1 MTKEVRTDAE
11 LLQAIA
17 DAWTIEGIS
26 PAHHE
31 RCQYW
36 LLRTWPTLAKLVVE
50 VSKRNNN
57 RDE

>member
-26 PAHHE
+26 PTHHE

-36 LLRTWPTLAKLVVE
+36 LLRTWPTLGKLVVE
-50 VSKRNNN
+50 VAKRNNT